1 MKKVLP
7 LLLLALLLTACA
19 AQVSQL
25 QQLPDEGVHLVSV
38 LVTAGLLWVLLKISA
53 VLKFDLS
60 GYAGAVA
67 AVLAPILVALLEKYL
82 QLIPA
87 TYDSLVL
94 TVIHFVVLLVGSLG
108 TFWILQRRPQPSL
121 R

>member
-7 LLLLALLLTACA
+7 ILLLVFLLTACA

-25 QQLPDEGVHLVSV
+25 QQLPDEGVHLVDV
-38 LVTAGLLWVLLKISA
+38 LVTAGLLWVLLQLSA
-53 VLKFDLS
+53 VLKIDLS
-60 GYAGAVA
+60 GYAGAAA
-67 AVLAPILVALLEKYL
+67 AVIAPIIVSVIEKYL

-94 TVIHFVVLLVGSLG
+94 TVIHFIVLLLGSLG
-108 TFWILQRRPQPSL
+108 TFWVLQRRPQPSL